1 MPYVS
6 NEERIRLGVHQY
18 GSDVPQ
24 DVLDAAEA
32 AFAGT
37 VDAPPAEEPPAPPKR
52 ARTSKGQYQAD
63 DPNTAAVNEAYQE
76 G

>member
-1 MPYVS
+1 VPYLS
-6 NEERIRLGVHQY
+6 NEDRIRLDVHQY

-32 AFAGT
+32 AFARRIDT
-37 VDAPPAEEPPAPPKR
+37 TPAEEPPAPTKR
-52 ARTSKGQYQAD
+52 ARTTKGQYKAD
-63 DPNTAAVNEAYQE
+63 DPTTAAVNEAYEE

>member
-1 MPYVS
+1 MPYLS
-6 NEERIRLGVHQY
+6 NEERIRLDVHQY

-32 AFAGT
+32 AFARRFDT
-37 VDAPPAEEPPAPPKR
+37 PPAEEPPAPTKR
-52 ARTSKGQYQAD
+52 ARTTKGQYRAD
-63 DPNTAAVNEAYQE
+63 DPTTAAVNEAYEE